1 MSSSGKDNSGAQHAN
16 YVGPYRLEKTLG
28 KGQTA
33 GEHPVLASWI
43 RAVEQEAKPAWSQL
57 FDWDGKRGS
66 KATKSIGEIQIRPW
80 KLFSCVLSE
89 MRGEVIRR
97 KRKRQREEM
106 EGPAVGEGI
115 SASEKFEGE
124 VLHQF
129 GNARILCALS
139 QSLAFEAVFKDSLP
153 ALPSQIQTKPLCLP
167 GHLLDIPPPKP
178 CHSRFSSAC
187 SLRAE
192 RASSGLVKLGIHC
205 VTCQKVAIKIVNREK
220 LSESVLMKVEREIA
234 ILKLIEHP
242 HVLKLHDVYENKKYL
257 YLVLEHVSGG
267 ELFDYLVKKG
277 RLTPKEARKFF
288 RQIMSALDFCHSHSI
303 CQSAGGCLGDERRRG
318 GEAEGERTQ
327 QGAVTPRTSL
337 ALRCEPPNSSMD
349 RSKRE
354 LLQRRGAPGAAKDAN
369 HRDLKPENLLLD
381 EKNNIRIADF
391 GMASLQVG
399 DSLLETSCGSPHYAC
414 PEVIR
419 GEKYDG
425 RKADVWSCGVIL
437 FALLVGALPFD
448 DDNLRNLLEKV
459 KLGVFHMP
467 HFIPP
472 DCQNLLRGMIEVD
485 ATKRLT
491 LEQIQKHTWYI
502 GGKNE
507 PEPEQPVPRKVTIR
521 SLPSADDI
529 DPDVLDSMHSL
540 GCFRDKNKLLKD
552 LLSDDDNQEK
562 MIYFLLLDRK
572 ERYPSQEDQNLPP
585 RNEIDPPKK
594 RVDSPMLNRHGKRR
608 PERKSMEVLSVTD
621 GGSPVPARRA
631 IDMTQ
636 HGQRSRSISGAS
648 SGLSTSP
655 LSSPRP
661 VRKFCVPP
669 QTPDILQSP
678 NSSPC
683 QSPESAPNR
692 AATRAPTPNSL
703 APNSGPP
710 PAELNRTQTLPSKP
724 KTVPKPLQATRSIPL
739 PGQSTEPA
747 SPAKSEPPTPLQL
760 PLQPPSA
767 SVPPT
772 PTTPSSPS
780 FPFAPSSI
788 SSTPIQNSPQV
799 RRSHFAASPQLSVPF
814 VPAVPMSP
822 IRLHHFHP
830 VAPASSSFTDQPK
843 SIPLI
848 QVTPHPSP
856 RGSPLPTPKGTPVH
870 TPKDS
875 PAGTPNPTPPP
886 SPLAK
891 KSWFGNF
898 INLEKEEQIFIV
910 IRDKPLSSIKAD
922 IVQAFLSIPS
932 LSHSVISQTSF
943 RAEYKSTA
951 GPTVFQKPV
960 KFQVDITYTES
971 TAATKENGIY
981 SVTFTLLSAGALSE

>member
-1 MSSSGKDNSGAQHAN
+1 MSLSGKENSTSPHAN

-28 KGQTA
+28 KGQT
-33 GEHPVLASWI
+33 
-43 RAVEQEAKPAWSQL
+43 
-57 FDWDGKRGS
+57 
-66 KATKSIGEIQIRPW
+66 
-80 KLFSCVLSE
+80 
-89 MRGEVIRR
+89 
-97 KRKRQREEM
+97 
-106 EGPAVGEGI
+106 
-115 SASEKFEGE
+115 
-124 VLHQF
+124 
-129 GNARILCALS
+129 
-139 QSLAFEAVFKDSLP
+139 
-153 ALPSQIQTKPLCLP
+153 
-167 GHLLDIPPPKP
+167 
-178 CHSRFSSAC
+178 
-187 SLRAE
+187 
-192 RASSGLVKLGIHC
+192 GLVKLGVHC

-288 RQIMSALDFCHSHSI
+288 RQIISALDFCHSHSI
-303 CQSAGGCLGDERRRG
+303 C
-318 GEAEGERTQ
+318 
-327 QGAVTPRTSL
+327 
-337 ALRCEPPNSSMD
+337 
-349 RSKRE
+349 
-354 LLQRRGAPGAAKDAN
+354 

-485 ATKRLT
+485 AGNRLT
-491 LEQIQKHTWYI
+491 LELIQKHTWYI

-507 PEPEQPVPRKVTIR
+507 PEPEQPVPRKVAIR
-521 SLPSADDI
+521 GIPSADDI
-529 DPDVLDSMHSL
+529 DPDVLESMHSL
-540 GCFRDKNKLLKD
+540 GCFRDKNKLMKD
-552 LLSDDDNQEK
+552 LLSDDENQEK

-572 ERYPSQEDQNLPP
+572 ERYPSHEDQNLPP
-585 RNEIDPPKK
+585 RNDIDPPRK

-655 LSSPRP
+655 LSSPR
-661 VRKFCVPP
+661 V
-669 QTPDILQSP
+669 S
-678 NSSPC
+678 N
-683 QSPESAPNR
+683 SAPN
-692 AATRAPTPNSL
+692 T
-703 APNSGPP
+703 
-710 PAELNRTQTLPSKP
+710 
-724 KTVPKPLQATRSIPL
+724 
-739 PGQSTEPA
+739 PA
-747 SPAKSEPPTPLQL
+747 SLRPP
-760 PLQPPSA
+760 
-767 SVPPT
+767 
-772 PTTPSSPS
+772 
-780 FPFAPSSI
+780 I
-788 SSTPIQNSPQV
+788 STHLL
-799 RRSHFAASPQLSVPF
+799 SHLHGNHITLHF
-814 VPAVPMSP
+814 V
-822 IRLHHFHP
+822 L
-830 VAPASSSFTDQPK
+830 
-843 SIPLI
+843 
-848 QVTPHPSP
+848 VTPHPSP
-856 RGSPLPTPKGTPVH
+856 RGSPIPTPKGTPVH

-875 PAGTPNPTPPP
+875 PAGTPTPTPPP
-886 SPLAK
+886 SPSIGGMPWKTRLNSIRNSFLGSPRFHRRKLQVPTQEEMSSLTPESSPELAK

-898 INLEKEEQIFIV
+898 INLEKEEQIFVV

-922 IVQAFLSIPS
+922 IVHAFLSIPS
-932 LSHSVISQTSF
+932 LSHSVVSQMSF

-960 KFQVDITYTES
+960 KFQVNITYTES
-971 TAATKENGIY
+971 AAATKENGIY
-981 SVTFTLLSAGALSE
+981 SVTFTLLSGPSRRFKRVVETIQTQLLSTHDQPGVQQLSGEYKSPPSLPPQSLSSPPSGKQQHLMQKKKQNKKKNKHITLQNLFIF

>member
-28 KGQTA
+28 KGQT
-33 GEHPVLASWI
+33 
-43 RAVEQEAKPAWSQL
+43 
-57 FDWDGKRGS
+57 
-66 KATKSIGEIQIRPW
+66 
-80 KLFSCVLSE
+80 
-89 MRGEVIRR
+89 
-97 KRKRQREEM
+97 
-106 EGPAVGEGI
+106 
-115 SASEKFEGE
+115 
-124 VLHQF
+124 
-129 GNARILCALS
+129 
-139 QSLAFEAVFKDSLP
+139 
-153 ALPSQIQTKPLCLP
+153 
-167 GHLLDIPPPKP
+167 
-178 CHSRFSSAC
+178 
-187 SLRAE
+187 
-192 RASSGLVKLGIHC
+192 GLVKLGVHC

-288 RQIMSALDFCHSHSI
+288 RQIISALDFCHSHSI
-303 CQSAGGCLGDERRRG
+303 C
-318 GEAEGERTQ
+318 
-327 QGAVTPRTSL
+327 
-337 ALRCEPPNSSMD
+337 
-349 RSKRE
+349 
-354 LLQRRGAPGAAKDAN
+354 

-472 DCQNLLRGMIEVD
+472 DCQNLLQGMIEVD
-485 ATKRLT
+485 ATKRLA
-491 LEQIQKHTWYI
+491 LEQIQKHMWYI

-507 PEPEQPVPRKVTIR
+507 PEPEQPFPRKVAIR
-521 SLPSADDI
+521 TLPSGEDI
-529 DPDVLDSMHSL
+529 DPDVLESMHSL
-540 GCFRDKNKLLKD
+540 GCFRDKNKLMKD
-552 LLSDDDNQEK
+552 LLSEDDNQEK

-572 ERYPSQEDQNLPP
+572 ERYPSHEDQNLPP
-585 RNEIDPPKK
+585 RNEIDPPRK

-621 GGSPVPARRA
+621 GGSPVLARRA
-631 IDMTQ
+631 IDMAQ

-661 VRKFCVPP
+661 VRRFFIPP
-669 QTPDILQSP
+669 QSPDLSWSP
-678 NSSPC
+678 NSSPAH
-683 QSPESAPNR
+683 SPEPRPNR
-692 AATRAPTPNSL
+692 TGAVTPTPNSFQPKTGTL
-703 APNSGPP
+703 QANPK
-710 PAELNRTQTLPSKP
+710 TQTLPAKP
-724 KTVPKPLQATRSIPL
+724 KVAEKPLQSTRSNPL
-739 PGQSTEPA
+739 PNTVANP
-747 SPAKSEPPTPLQL
+747 SPAKLQSS
-760 PLQPPSA
+760 PAHQMQKNPPS
-767 SVPPT
+767 VP
-772 PTTPSSPS
+772 
-780 FPFAPSSI
+780 
-788 SSTPIQNSPQV
+788 NSPQV
-799 RRSHFAASPQLSVPF
+799 RRPPLAVPPQLSSPFSQVVPL
-814 VPAVPMSP
+814 SP
-822 IRLHHFHP
+822 IRLSRFHP
-830 VAPASSSFTDQPK
+830 VAGSDHNTK
-843 SIPLI
+843 SIPII

-870 TPKDS
+870 TPKES
-875 PAGTPNPTPPP
+875 PAGTPSPTPPP
-886 SPLAK
+886 SPSIGGMPWRTRLNSIKNSFLGSPRFHRRKLQVPTQEEMSSLTPESSPELAK

-898 INLEKEEQIFIV
+898 INLEKEEQIFVV
-910 IRDKPLSSIKAD
+910 IKDKPLSSIKAD
-922 IVQAFLSIPS
+922 IVHAFLSIPS

-971 TAATKENGIY
+971 TAAQKENGIY
-981 SVTFTLLSAGALSE
+981 SVTFTLLSGPSRRFKRVVETIQAQLLSTHEQPGVQQLSGSPLSNFFDVIKQLFSDEKHGQVPRPPGTPNKHTSTGQRHDHEPNDSK

>member
-1 MSSSGKDNSGAQHAN
+1 MNLKGVFSSLTWQDVS
-16 YVGPYRLEKTLG
+16 L
-28 KGQTA
+28 
-33 GEHPVLASWI
+33 
-43 RAVEQEAKPAWSQL
+43 
-57 FDWDGKRGS
+57 
-66 KATKSIGEIQIRPW
+66 
-80 KLFSCVLSE
+80 
-89 MRGEVIRR
+89 
-97 KRKRQREEM
+97 
-106 EGPAVGEGI
+106 
-115 SASEKFEGE
+115 
-124 VLHQF
+124 
-129 GNARILCALS
+129 
-139 QSLAFEAVFKDSLP
+139 SLAHTHTRTHACTHAHRSLYRM
-153 ALPSQIQTKPLCLP
+153 LNVCVSYNLCLSFP
-167 GHLLDIPPPKP
+167 
-178 CHSRFSSAC
+178 
-187 SLRAE
+187 
-192 RASSGLVKLGIHC
+192 GLVKLGIHC

-288 RQIMSALDFCHSHSI
+288 RQIISALDFCHSHSI
-303 CQSAGGCLGDERRRG
+303 C
-318 GEAEGERTQ
+318 
-327 QGAVTPRTSL
+327 
-337 ALRCEPPNSSMD
+337 
-349 RSKRE
+349 
-354 LLQRRGAPGAAKDAN
+354 

-381 EKNNIRIADF
+381 EKNNIRVADF

-491 LEQIQKHTWYI
+491 LEQIQKHNWYI

-507 PEPEQPVPRKVTIR
+507 PEPEQPVPRKVAIR
-521 SLPSADDI
+521 SLPSTDDI

-540 GCFRDKNKLLKD
+540 GCFRDKNKLMKD
-552 LLSDDDNQEK
+552 LLSDEDNQEK

-572 ERYPSQEDQNLPP
+572 ERYPSHEDQNLPP
-585 RNEIDPPKK
+585 RNEIDPPRK
-594 RVDSPMLNRHGKRR
+594 RVDSPMLNRHGKKR

-655 LSSPRP
+655 LSSPR
-661 VRKFCVPP
+661 VM
-669 QTPDILQSP
+669 
-678 NSSPC
+678 
-683 QSPESAPNR
+683 APS
-692 AATRAPTPNSL
+692 PTP
-703 APNSGPP
+703 
-710 PAELNRTQTLPSKP
+710 
-724 KTVPKPLQATRSIPL
+724 
-739 PGQSTEPA
+739 
-747 SPAKSEPPTPLQL
+747 
-760 PLQPPSA
+760 
-767 SVPPT
+767 
-772 PTTPSSPS
+772 SPS
-780 FPFAPSSI
+780 HSG
-788 SSTPIQNSPQV
+788 
-799 RRSHFAASPQLSVPF
+799 
-814 VPAVPMSP
+814 
-822 IRLHHFHP
+822 
-830 VAPASSSFTDQPK
+830 TDYGPK

-870 TPKDS
+870 TPKES

-886 SPLAK
+886 SPSIGGMPWRTRLNSIKNSFLGSPRFHRRKLQVPTQEEMSSLTPESSPELAK

-898 INLEKEEQIFIV
+898 INLDKEEQIFIL
-910 IRDKPLSSIKAD
+910 IKDKPLSSIKAD
-922 IVQAFLSIPS
+922 IVHAFLSIPS

-971 TAATKENGIY
+971 TAAPKENGIY
-981 SVTFTLLSAGALSE
+981 SVTFTLLSGPSRRFKRVVETIQGQLLSTHDQPGVQQLSVNLILVLGSPPLCPPPSSREVLLCPKSVNENKPTK

>member
-1 MSSSGKDNSGAQHAN
+1 MS
-16 YVGPYRLEKTLG
+16 PLG
-28 KGQTA
+28 TITG
-33 GEHPVLASWI
+33 LI
-43 RAVEQEAKPAWSQL
+43 
-57 FDWDGKRGS
+57 
-66 KATKSIGEIQIRPW
+66 I
-80 KLFSCVLSE
+80 CVLDAFQGSSE
-89 MRGEVIRR
+89 HIT
-97 KRKRQREEM
+97 
-106 EGPAVGEGI
+106 
-115 SASEKFEGE
+115 
-124 VLHQF
+124 L
-129 GNARILCALS
+129 ILSPHADLTVC
-139 QSLAFEAVFKDSLP
+139 
-153 ALPSQIQTKPLCLP
+153 
-167 GHLLDIPPPKP
+167 
-178 CHSRFSSAC
+178 
-187 SLRAE
+187 
-192 RASSGLVKLGIHC
+192 LVKLGVHC

-303 CQSAGGCLGDERRRG
+303 C
-318 GEAEGERTQ
+318 
-327 QGAVTPRTSL
+327 
-337 ALRCEPPNSSMD
+337 
-349 RSKRE
+349 
-354 LLQRRGAPGAAKDAN
+354 

-485 ATKRLT
+485 ASKRLT
-491 LEQIQKHTWYI
+491 LFLNSFLPIRS

-585 RNEIDPPKK
+585 RNEIDPPRK

-655 LSSPRP
+655 LSSPR
-661 VRKFCVPP
+661 
-669 QTPDILQSP
+669 
-678 NSSPC
+678 
-683 QSPESAPNR
+683 
-692 AATRAPTPNSL
+692 
-703 APNSGPP
+703 
-710 PAELNRTQTLPSKP
+710 
-724 KTVPKPLQATRSIPL
+724 
-739 PGQSTEPA
+739 
-747 SPAKSEPPTPLQL
+747 
-760 PLQPPSA
+760 
-767 SVPPT
+767 
-772 PTTPSSPS
+772 
-780 FPFAPSSI
+780 
-788 SSTPIQNSPQV
+788 
-799 RRSHFAASPQLSVPF
+799 
-814 VPAVPMSP
+814 
-822 IRLHHFHP
+822 
-830 VAPASSSFTDQPK
+830 
-843 SIPLI
+843 
-848 QVTPHPSP
+848 VTPHPSP

-875 PAGTPNPTPPP
+875 PAGTPTPTPPSSP
-886 SPLAK
+886 SIGGMPWRTRL
-891 KSWFGNF
+891 N
-898 INLEKEEQIFIV
+898 
-910 IRDKPLSSIKAD
+910 SIKNS
-922 IVQAFLSIPS
+922 FLGSPRFHRRKLQVPTQEEMS
-932 LSHSVISQTSF
+932 SLTPESSPDLSHSVISQTSF

-981 SVTFTLLSAGALSE
+981 SVTFTLLSGQLSVCSLPPLFCPLLFPSVHLGSPLSNFFDVIKQLFSDEKNGQVPYPCGTPSKRCPSPMHVRRHDTENSDSKCPSAARRER

>member
-1 MSSSGKDNSGAQHAN
+1 MSSSGKDANSGHYAN

-28 KGQTA
+28 KGQT
-33 GEHPVLASWI
+33 
-43 RAVEQEAKPAWSQL
+43 
-57 FDWDGKRGS
+57 
-66 KATKSIGEIQIRPW
+66 
-80 KLFSCVLSE
+80 
-89 MRGEVIRR
+89 
-97 KRKRQREEM
+97 
-106 EGPAVGEGI
+106 
-115 SASEKFEGE
+115 
-124 VLHQF
+124 
-129 GNARILCALS
+129 
-139 QSLAFEAVFKDSLP
+139 
-153 ALPSQIQTKPLCLP
+153 
-167 GHLLDIPPPKP
+167 
-178 CHSRFSSAC
+178 
-187 SLRAE
+187 
-192 RASSGLVKLGIHC
+192 GLVKLGVHC
-205 VTCQKVAIKIVNREK
+205 VTNQKVAIKIVNREK

-288 RQIMSALDFCHSHSI
+288 RQIISALDFCHSHSI
-303 CQSAGGCLGDERRRG
+303 C
-318 GEAEGERTQ
+318 
-327 QGAVTPRTSL
+327 
-337 ALRCEPPNSSMD
+337 
-349 RSKRE
+349 
-354 LLQRRGAPGAAKDAN
+354 

-425 RKADVWSCGVIL
+425 RKADAWSCGVIL

-485 ATKRLT
+485 PIKRLT
-491 LEQIQKHTWYI
+491 LEQIQKHTWYLA
-502 GGKNE
+502 GKNE
-507 PEPEQPVPRKVTIR
+507 PEPEQPIPRKVAIR
-521 SLPSADDI
+521 TLASVEEI
-529 DPDVLDSMHSL
+529 DPDVLESMHSL
-540 GCFRDKNKLLKD
+540 GCFRDKDKLTKD
-552 LLSDDDNQEK
+552 LLSEDDNQEK

-572 ERYPSQEDQNLPP
+572 ERYPSHEDQNLPP
-585 RNEIDPPKK
+585 RNEIDPPRK
-594 RVDSPMLNRHGKRR
+594 RVDSPMLSRHGKRR
-608 PERKSMEVLSVTD
+608 PERKSMEVLSVTE
-621 GGSPVPARRA
+621 GGSPVPVRRA
-631 IDMTQ
+631 IDMAT

-655 LSSPRP
+655 LSSPR
-661 VRKFCVPP
+661 
-669 QTPDILQSP
+669 
-678 NSSPC
+678 
-683 QSPESAPNR
+683 
-692 AATRAPTPNSL
+692 
-703 APNSGPP
+703 
-710 PAELNRTQTLPSKP
+710 
-724 KTVPKPLQATRSIPL
+724 
-739 PGQSTEPA
+739 
-747 SPAKSEPPTPLQL
+747 
-760 PLQPPSA
+760 
-767 SVPPT
+767 
-772 PTTPSSPS
+772 
-780 FPFAPSSI
+780 
-788 SSTPIQNSPQV
+788 
-799 RRSHFAASPQLSVPF
+799 
-814 VPAVPMSP
+814 
-822 IRLHHFHP
+822 
-830 VAPASSSFTDQPK
+830 
-843 SIPLI
+843 
-848 QVTPHPSP
+848 VTPHPSP

-875 PAGTPNPTPPP
+875 PAGTPSPTPPP
-886 SPLAK
+886 SPSIGGMPWRTRLNSIKNSFLGSPRFHRRKMQVPTQEDMSSLTPDSSPELAK

-922 IVQAFLSIPS
+922 IVHAFLSIPS

-971 TAATKENGIY
+971 TSATKENGIY
-981 SVTFTLLSAGALSE
+981 SVTFTLLSGPSRRFKRVVETIQAQLLSSNDQPGIQPQISDGSQRSASLPSKSSKRGSPLSNFFDVIKQLFSDEKNIQASHSPGAPATPSSPTKHTPSSKPNQPPPNDSKCPPGKDKTKMAASSRTQEEP

>member
-1 MSSSGKDNSGAQHAN
+1 MSSGKDSGHYAN

-28 KGQTA
+28 KGQT
-33 GEHPVLASWI
+33 
-43 RAVEQEAKPAWSQL
+43 
-57 FDWDGKRGS
+57 
-66 KATKSIGEIQIRPW
+66 
-80 KLFSCVLSE
+80 
-89 MRGEVIRR
+89 
-97 KRKRQREEM
+97 
-106 EGPAVGEGI
+106 
-115 SASEKFEGE
+115 
-124 VLHQF
+124 
-129 GNARILCALS
+129 
-139 QSLAFEAVFKDSLP
+139 
-153 ALPSQIQTKPLCLP
+153 
-167 GHLLDIPPPKP
+167 
-178 CHSRFSSAC
+178 
-187 SLRAE
+187 
-192 RASSGLVKLGIHC
+192 GLVKLGIHC

-288 RQIMSALDFCHSHSI
+288 RQIISALDFCHSHSI
-303 CQSAGGCLGDERRRG
+303 C
-318 GEAEGERTQ
+318 
-327 QGAVTPRTSL
+327 
-337 ALRCEPPNSSMD
+337 
-349 RSKRE
+349 
-354 LLQRRGAPGAAKDAN
+354 

-425 RKADVWSCGVIL
+425 RKADAWSCGVIL

-485 ATKRLT
+485 AGKRLT
-491 LEQIQKHTWYI
+491 LEQIQKHTWYLA
-502 GGKNE
+502 GKNE
-507 PEPEQPVPRKVTIR
+507 PEPEQPVPRKVAIR
-521 SLPSADDI
+521 TLAAAEEI
-529 DPDVLDSMHSL
+529 DPDVLESMHSL
-540 GCFRDKNKLLKD
+540 GCFRDKDKLTKD
-552 LLSDDDNQEK
+552 LLSEEENQEK

-572 ERYPSQEDQNLPP
+572 ERYPSHEDQNLPP
-585 RNEIDPPKK
+585 RNEIDPPRK
-594 RVDSPMLNRHGKRR
+594 RVDSPMLSRHGKRR
-608 PERKSMEVLSVTD
+608 PERKSMEVLSVTE
-621 GGSPVPARRA
+621 GGSPVPVRRA
-631 IDMTQ
+631 IDMAT

-655 LSSPRP
+655 LSSPR
-661 VRKFCVPP
+661 
-669 QTPDILQSP
+669 
-678 NSSPC
+678 
-683 QSPESAPNR
+683 
-692 AATRAPTPNSL
+692 
-703 APNSGPP
+703 
-710 PAELNRTQTLPSKP
+710 
-724 KTVPKPLQATRSIPL
+724 
-739 PGQSTEPA
+739 
-747 SPAKSEPPTPLQL
+747 
-760 PLQPPSA
+760 
-767 SVPPT
+767 
-772 PTTPSSPS
+772 
-780 FPFAPSSI
+780 
-788 SSTPIQNSPQV
+788 
-799 RRSHFAASPQLSVPF
+799 
-814 VPAVPMSP
+814 
-822 IRLHHFHP
+822 
-830 VAPASSSFTDQPK
+830 
-843 SIPLI
+843 
-848 QVTPHPSP
+848 VTPHPSP

-875 PAGTPNPTPPP
+875 PAGTPSPTPPP
-886 SPLAK
+886 SPSIGGMPWRTRLNSIKNSFLGSPRFHRRKMQVPTQEDMSSLTPDSSPELAK

-922 IVQAFLSIPS
+922 IVHAFLSIPS

-971 TAATKENGIY
+971 TSATKDNGIY
-981 SVTFTLLSAGALSE
+981 SVTFTLLSGPSRRFKRVVETIQAQLLSSDQPGIQPQISDGSQRSASMPSKSSKRGSPLSNFFDVIKQLFSDEKNIQASHSPGAPATPSSPAKHAPSSKPNQPPPNDSKCPPGKDKTKMAASNRTQEQP

>member
-1 MSSSGKDNSGAQHAN
+1 MSSSGKDNSGHYAN

-28 KGQTA
+28 KGQT
-33 GEHPVLASWI
+33 
-43 RAVEQEAKPAWSQL
+43 
-57 FDWDGKRGS
+57 
-66 KATKSIGEIQIRPW
+66 
-80 KLFSCVLSE
+80 
-89 MRGEVIRR
+89 
-97 KRKRQREEM
+97 
-106 EGPAVGEGI
+106 
-115 SASEKFEGE
+115 
-124 VLHQF
+124 
-129 GNARILCALS
+129 
-139 QSLAFEAVFKDSLP
+139 
-153 ALPSQIQTKPLCLP
+153 
-167 GHLLDIPPPKP
+167 
-178 CHSRFSSAC
+178 
-187 SLRAE
+187 
-192 RASSGLVKLGIHC
+192 GLVKLGVHC

-288 RQIMSALDFCHSHSI
+288 RQIISALDFCHSHSI
-303 CQSAGGCLGDERRRG
+303 C
-318 GEAEGERTQ
+318 
-327 QGAVTPRTSL
+327 
-337 ALRCEPPNSSMD
+337 
-349 RSKRE
+349 
-354 LLQRRGAPGAAKDAN
+354 

-425 RKADVWSCGVIL
+425 RKADAWSCGVIL

-491 LEQIQKHTWYI
+491 LEQIQKHTWYLA
-502 GGKNE
+502 GKNE
-507 PEPEQPVPRKVTIR
+507 PEPEQPVPRKVAIR
-521 SLPSADDI
+521 TLASAEEI
-529 DPDVLDSMHSL
+529 DPDVLESMHSL
-540 GCFRDKNKLLKD
+540 GCFRDKAKLTKD
-552 LLSDDDNQEK
+552 LLSEDDNQEK

-572 ERYPSQEDQNLPP
+572 ERYPSHEDQNLPP
-585 RNEIDPPKK
+585 RNEIDPPRK
-594 RVDSPMLNRHGKRR
+594 RVDSPMLSRHGKRR
-608 PERKSMEVLSVTD
+608 PERKSMEVLSVTE
-621 GGSPVPARRA
+621 GGSPVPVRRA
-631 IDMTQ
+631 IDMAT

-655 LSSPRP
+655 LSSPR
-661 VRKFCVPP
+661 
-669 QTPDILQSP
+669 
-678 NSSPC
+678 
-683 QSPESAPNR
+683 
-692 AATRAPTPNSL
+692 
-703 APNSGPP
+703 
-710 PAELNRTQTLPSKP
+710 
-724 KTVPKPLQATRSIPL
+724 
-739 PGQSTEPA
+739 
-747 SPAKSEPPTPLQL
+747 
-760 PLQPPSA
+760 
-767 SVPPT
+767 
-772 PTTPSSPS
+772 
-780 FPFAPSSI
+780 
-788 SSTPIQNSPQV
+788 
-799 RRSHFAASPQLSVPF
+799 
-814 VPAVPMSP
+814 
-822 IRLHHFHP
+822 
-830 VAPASSSFTDQPK
+830 
-843 SIPLI
+843 
-848 QVTPHPSP
+848 VTPHPSP

-875 PAGTPNPTPPP
+875 PTGTPSPTPPP
-886 SPLAK
+886 SPSIGGMPWRTRLNSIKNSFLGSPRFHRRKMQVPTQEDMSSLTPDSSPELAK

-922 IVQAFLSIPS
+922 IVHAFLSIPS

-971 TAATKENGIY
+971 TSSATKENGIY
-981 SVTFTLLSAGALSE
+981 SVTFTLLSGPSRRFKRVVETIQAQLLSTNDQPGVQPQISGDPLSNFFDVIKQLFSDEKNIQASHSPGAPTTPSPPAKHAPSSRPHQPPPNDSKCPPGKDKTKMAASNRTQEQP

>member
-1 MSSSGKDNSGAQHAN
+1 MSSSGKDANSGHYAN

-28 KGQTA
+28 KGQT
-33 GEHPVLASWI
+33 
-43 RAVEQEAKPAWSQL
+43 
-57 FDWDGKRGS
+57 
-66 KATKSIGEIQIRPW
+66 
-80 KLFSCVLSE
+80 
-89 MRGEVIRR
+89 
-97 KRKRQREEM
+97 
-106 EGPAVGEGI
+106 
-115 SASEKFEGE
+115 
-124 VLHQF
+124 
-129 GNARILCALS
+129 
-139 QSLAFEAVFKDSLP
+139 
-153 ALPSQIQTKPLCLP
+153 
-167 GHLLDIPPPKP
+167 
-178 CHSRFSSAC
+178 
-187 SLRAE
+187 
-192 RASSGLVKLGIHC
+192 GLVKLGVHC
-205 VTCQKVAIKIVNREK
+205 VTNQKVAIKIVNREK

-288 RQIMSALDFCHSHSI
+288 RQIISALDFCHSHSI
-303 CQSAGGCLGDERRRG
+303 C
-318 GEAEGERTQ
+318 
-327 QGAVTPRTSL
+327 
-337 ALRCEPPNSSMD
+337 
-349 RSKRE
+349 
-354 LLQRRGAPGAAKDAN
+354 

-425 RKADVWSCGVIL
+425 RKADAWSCGVIL

-485 ATKRLT
+485 PIKRLT
-491 LEQIQKHTWYI
+491 LEQIQKHTWYLA
-502 GGKNE
+502 GKNE
-507 PEPEQPVPRKVTIR
+507 PEPEQPIPRKVAIR
-521 SLPSADDI
+521 TLASVEEI
-529 DPDVLDSMHSL
+529 DPDVLESMHSL
-540 GCFRDKNKLLKD
+540 GCFRDKDKLTKD
-552 LLSDDDNQEK
+552 LLSEDDNQEK

-572 ERYPSQEDQNLPP
+572 ERYPSHEDQNLPP
-585 RNEIDPPKK
+585 RNEIADPPRK
-594 RVDSPMLNRHGKRR
+594 RVDSPMLSRHGKRR
-608 PERKSMEVLSVTD
+608 PERKSMEVLSVTE
-621 GGSPVPARRA
+621 GGSPVPVRRA
-631 IDMTQ
+631 IDMAT

-655 LSSPRP
+655 LSSPR
-661 VRKFCVPP
+661 
-669 QTPDILQSP
+669 
-678 NSSPC
+678 
-683 QSPESAPNR
+683 
-692 AATRAPTPNSL
+692 
-703 APNSGPP
+703 
-710 PAELNRTQTLPSKP
+710 
-724 KTVPKPLQATRSIPL
+724 
-739 PGQSTEPA
+739 
-747 SPAKSEPPTPLQL
+747 
-760 PLQPPSA
+760 
-767 SVPPT
+767 
-772 PTTPSSPS
+772 
-780 FPFAPSSI
+780 
-788 SSTPIQNSPQV
+788 
-799 RRSHFAASPQLSVPF
+799 
-814 VPAVPMSP
+814 
-822 IRLHHFHP
+822 
-830 VAPASSSFTDQPK
+830 
-843 SIPLI
+843 
-848 QVTPHPSP
+848 VTPHPSP

-875 PAGTPNPTPPP
+875 PAGTPSPTPPP
-886 SPLAK
+886 SPSIGGMPWRTRLNSIKNSFLGSPRFHRRKMQVPTQEDMSSLTPDSSPELAK

-922 IVQAFLSIPS
+922 IVHAFLSIPS

-971 TAATKENGIY
+971 TSATKENGIY
-981 SVTFTLLSAGALSE
+981 SVTFTLLSGPSRRFKRVVETIQAQLLSSNDQPGIQPQISDGSQRSASLPSKSSKRGSPLSNFFDVIKQLFSDEKNIQASHSPGAPATPSSPTKHTPSSKPNQPPPNDSKCPPGKDKTKMAASSRTQEEP

>member
-1 MSSSGKDNSGAQHAN
+1 MLSRHQITPDGAAATAPPAPAPWHPGSEPHRETTPAGTDTGGNRETTPADVGTYERAHVYTQSRTDAGGGPWGEPSIAASSSQIHGNADRGELQPRGAAPFTREPRPTGHPRKHLSPQVLSRHNMSSSGKDANSGHYAN

-28 KGQTA
+28 KGQT
-33 GEHPVLASWI
+33 
-43 RAVEQEAKPAWSQL
+43 
-57 FDWDGKRGS
+57 
-66 KATKSIGEIQIRPW
+66 
-80 KLFSCVLSE
+80 
-89 MRGEVIRR
+89 
-97 KRKRQREEM
+97 
-106 EGPAVGEGI
+106 
-115 SASEKFEGE
+115 
-124 VLHQF
+124 
-129 GNARILCALS
+129 
-139 QSLAFEAVFKDSLP
+139 
-153 ALPSQIQTKPLCLP
+153 
-167 GHLLDIPPPKP
+167 
-178 CHSRFSSAC
+178 
-187 SLRAE
+187 
-192 RASSGLVKLGIHC
+192 GLVKLGVHC

-288 RQIMSALDFCHSHSI
+288 RQIISALDFCHSHSI
-303 CQSAGGCLGDERRRG
+303 C
-318 GEAEGERTQ
+318 
-327 QGAVTPRTSL
+327 
-337 ALRCEPPNSSMD
+337 
-349 RSKRE
+349 
-354 LLQRRGAPGAAKDAN
+354 

-425 RKADVWSCGVIL
+425 RKADAWSCGVIL

-485 ATKRLT
+485 ASKRLT
-491 LEQIQKHTWYI
+491 LEQIQKHTWYLA
-502 GGKNE
+502 GKNE
-507 PEPEQPVPRKVTIR
+507 PEPEQPVPRKVAIR
-521 SLPSADDI
+521 TLASAEEI
-529 DPDVLDSMHSL
+529 DPDVLESMHSL
-540 GCFRDKNKLLKD
+540 GCFRDKDKLTKD
-552 LLSDDDNQEK
+552 LLSEDDNQEK

-572 ERYPSQEDQNLPP
+572 ERYPSHEDQNLPP
-585 RNEIDPPKK
+585 RNEIADPPRK
-594 RVDSPMLNRHGKRR
+594 RVDSPMLSRHGKRR
-608 PERKSMEVLSVTD
+608 PERKSMEVLSVTE
-621 GGSPVPARRA
+621 GGSPVPVRRA
-631 IDMTQ
+631 IDMAT
-636 HGQRSRSISGAS
+636 HGQSKSVFSKSLDITNANCSKEERSRSISGAS

-655 LSSPRP
+655 LSSPR
-661 VRKFCVPP
+661 
-669 QTPDILQSP
+669 
-678 NSSPC
+678 
-683 QSPESAPNR
+683 
-692 AATRAPTPNSL
+692 
-703 APNSGPP
+703 
-710 PAELNRTQTLPSKP
+710 
-724 KTVPKPLQATRSIPL
+724 
-739 PGQSTEPA
+739 
-747 SPAKSEPPTPLQL
+747 
-760 PLQPPSA
+760 
-767 SVPPT
+767 
-772 PTTPSSPS
+772 
-780 FPFAPSSI
+780 
-788 SSTPIQNSPQV
+788 
-799 RRSHFAASPQLSVPF
+799 
-814 VPAVPMSP
+814 
-822 IRLHHFHP
+822 
-830 VAPASSSFTDQPK
+830 
-843 SIPLI
+843 
-848 QVTPHPSP
+848 VTPHPSP

-875 PAGTPNPTPPP
+875 PAGTPSPTPPP
-886 SPLAK
+886 SPSIGGMPWRTRLNSIKNSFLGSPRFHRRKMQVPTQEDMSSLTPDSSPELAK

-922 IVQAFLSIPS
+922 IVHAFLSIPS

-971 TAATKENGIY
+971 TSATKDNGIY
-981 SVTFTLLSAGALSE
+981 SVTFTLLSGPSRRFKRVVETIQAQLLSSNDQPGIQPQISGSPLSNFFDVIKQLFSDEKNVQASHSPGAPATPSSPAKHAPGSKPSQPPPNDSKCPPSKDKTKMAASNRTQEQP

>member
-1 MSSSGKDNSGAQHAN
+1 MTSTGKDGGGAQHAQ

-28 KGQTA
+28 KGQT
-33 GEHPVLASWI
+33 
-43 RAVEQEAKPAWSQL
+43 
-57 FDWDGKRGS
+57 
-66 KATKSIGEIQIRPW
+66 
-80 KLFSCVLSE
+80 
-89 MRGEVIRR
+89 
-97 KRKRQREEM
+97 
-106 EGPAVGEGI
+106 
-115 SASEKFEGE
+115 
-124 VLHQF
+124 
-129 GNARILCALS
+129 
-139 QSLAFEAVFKDSLP
+139 
-153 ALPSQIQTKPLCLP
+153 
-167 GHLLDIPPPKP
+167 
-178 CHSRFSSAC
+178 
-187 SLRAE
+187 
-192 RASSGLVKLGIHC
+192 GLVKLGIHC

-288 RQIMSALDFCHSHSI
+288 RQIISALDFCHSHSI
-303 CQSAGGCLGDERRRG
+303 C
-318 GEAEGERTQ
+318 
-327 QGAVTPRTSL
+327 
-337 ALRCEPPNSSMD
+337 
-349 RSKRE
+349 
-354 LLQRRGAPGAAKDAN
+354 

-448 DDNLRNLLEKV
+448 DDNLRQLLEKV
-459 KLGVFHMP
+459 KRGVFHMP

-472 DCQNLLRGMIEVD
+472 DCQSLLRGMIEVD
-485 ATKRLT
+485 AARRLT
-491 LEQIQKHTWYI
+491 LEHIQKHIWYI

-507 PEPEQPVPRKVTIR
+507 PEPEQPIPRKVQIR
-521 SLPSADDI
+521 SLPSLEDM

-540 GCFRDKNKLLKD
+540 GCFRDRNKLLQD
-552 LLSDDDNQEK
+552 LLSEEENQEK

-572 ERYPSQEDQNLPP
+572 ERYPSHEDEDLPP
-585 RNEIDPPKK
+585 RNEIDPPRK

-631 IDMTQ
+631 IEMAQ
-636 HGQRSRSISGAS
+636 HSQSKAMFSKSLDIAEAHPPFNKEDRSRSISGAS

-661 VRKFCVPP
+661 VRKFVLPPPPPELPFAACTPAASVEPEACQSASRPGHVLPP
-669 QTPDILQSP
+669 QAAPRP
-678 NSSPC
+678 NPK
-683 QSPESAPNR
+683 
-692 AATRAPTPNSL
+692 
-703 APNSGPP
+703 
-710 PAELNRTQTLPSKP
+710 TQTLPSKA
-724 KTVPKPLQATRSIPL
+724 KLTDKPLQGTKSIPL
-739 PGQSTEPA
+739 PAGTQARLPVPRGLGPPLALTPGLAPLPALTRLPPTGTEPNT
-747 SPAKSEPPTPLQL
+747 K
-760 PLQPPSA
+760 
-767 SVPPT
+767 SVPT
-772 PTTPSSPS
+772 
-780 FPFAPSSI
+780 
-788 SSTPIQNSPQV
+788 
-799 RRSHFAASPQLSVPF
+799 
-814 VPAVPMSP
+814 
-822 IRLHHFHP
+822 
-830 VAPASSSFTDQPK
+830 
-843 SIPLI
+843 I

-870 TPKDS
+870 TPKES
-875 PAGTPNPTPPP
+875 PAGTPNPTPPSSP
-886 SPLAK
+886 SVGGVPWRTRLNSIKNSFLGSPRFHRRKLQVPTPEEMSNLTPESSPELAK

-898 INLEKEEQIFIV
+898 ISLEKEEQIFLV

-922 IVQAFLSIPS
+922 VVHAFLSIPS

-943 RAEYKSTA
+943 RAEYKATG
-951 GPTVFQKPV
+951 GPAVFQKPV
-960 KFQVDITYTES
+960 KFQVDITYSEGG
-971 TAATKENGIY
+971 AAQKENGIY
-981 SVTFTLLSAGALSE
+981 SVTFTLLSGPSRRFKRVVETIQTQLLSTHDQPSTQHLSDTTNCMEAMTGRLSRCDEKNGQAAQAPSTPAKQSAHSPLGDSAAAGPGPGGDAEYLAGKDTAQTGPPAARREQP

>member
-1 MSSSGKDNSGAQHAN
+1 MSSSGKDANSGHYAN

-28 KGQTA
+28 KGQT
-33 GEHPVLASWI
+33 
-43 RAVEQEAKPAWSQL
+43 
-57 FDWDGKRGS
+57 
-66 KATKSIGEIQIRPW
+66 
-80 KLFSCVLSE
+80 
-89 MRGEVIRR
+89 
-97 KRKRQREEM
+97 
-106 EGPAVGEGI
+106 
-115 SASEKFEGE
+115 
-124 VLHQF
+124 
-129 GNARILCALS
+129 
-139 QSLAFEAVFKDSLP
+139 
-153 ALPSQIQTKPLCLP
+153 
-167 GHLLDIPPPKP
+167 
-178 CHSRFSSAC
+178 
-187 SLRAE
+187 
-192 RASSGLVKLGIHC
+192 GLVKLGIHC

-288 RQIMSALDFCHSHSI
+288 RQIISALDFCHSHSI
-303 CQSAGGCLGDERRRG
+303 C
-318 GEAEGERTQ
+318 
-327 QGAVTPRTSL
+327 
-337 ALRCEPPNSSMD
+337 
-349 RSKRE
+349 
-354 LLQRRGAPGAAKDAN
+354 

-425 RKADVWSCGVIL
+425 RKADAWSCGVIL

-491 LEQIQKHTWYI
+491 LEQIQKHTWYLA
-502 GGKNE
+502 GKNE
-507 PEPEQPVPRKVTIR
+507 PEPEQPVPRKVAIR
-521 SLPSADDI
+521 MLAAAEEI
-529 DPDVLDSMHSL
+529 DPDVLESMHSL
-540 GCFRDKNKLLKD
+540 GCFRDKEKLTKD
-552 LLSDDDNQEK
+552 LLSEEDNQEK

-572 ERYPSQEDQNLPP
+572 ERYPSHEDQNLPP
-585 RNEIDPPKK
+585 RNEIDPPRK
-594 RVDSPMLNRHGKRR
+594 RVDSPMLSRHGKRR
-608 PERKSMEVLSVTD
+608 PERKSMEVLSVTE
-621 GGSPVPARRA
+621 GGSPVPVRRA
-631 IDMTQ
+631 IDMAT

-661 VRKFCVPP
+661 NRRFFIPP
-669 QTPDILQSP
+669 QSPDLCQSP
-678 NSSPC
+678 NCSPTH
-683 QSPESAPNR
+683 STEVRLNGVGPR
-692 AATRAPTPNSL
+692 TPNSYQPKMGSPL
-703 APNSGPP
+703 MHP
-710 PAELNRTQTLPSKP
+710 RTQTLPAKP
-724 KTVPKPLQATRSIPL
+724 KVSEKPLQTTRSNPLPNTAQTPNTPKSEPSTPCQPLAPCIPNSPRVRRHPPLTVPPKLSIPL
-739 PGQSTEPA
+739 
-747 SPAKSEPPTPLQL
+747 SP
-760 PLQPPSA
+760 
-767 SVPPT
+767 VP
-772 PTTPSSPS
+772 
-780 FPFAPSSI
+780 
-788 SSTPIQNSPQV
+788 
-799 RRSHFAASPQLSVPF
+799 
-814 VPAVPMSP
+814 PMSP
-822 IRLHHFHP
+822 RRRHHHLHPDHNG
-830 VAPASSSFTDQPK
+830 K
-843 SIPLI
+843 SVPIT

-875 PAGTPNPTPPP
+875 PTGTPSPTPPP
-886 SPLAK
+886 SPSIGGMPWRTRLNSIKNSFLGSPRFHRRKMQVPTQEDMSSLTPDSSPELAK

-922 IVQAFLSIPS
+922 IVHAFLSIPS

-971 TAATKENGIY
+971 TSATKDNGIY
-981 SVTFTLLSAGALSE
+981 SVTFTLLSGNRSTYSDKSLLDSGRSTDLNTDGDEESVDANTASTSSNTQDIKHFPDTTELQLSEVEGNEDKVCWKSTKSNCSILKMSLNRSPFIQSRIDRLRDSHHQY

>member
-1 MSSSGKDNSGAQHAN
+1 MTSSGKDANSVHYAN

-28 KGQTA
+28 KGQT
-33 GEHPVLASWI
+33 
-43 RAVEQEAKPAWSQL
+43 
-57 FDWDGKRGS
+57 
-66 KATKSIGEIQIRPW
+66 
-80 KLFSCVLSE
+80 
-89 MRGEVIRR
+89 
-97 KRKRQREEM
+97 
-106 EGPAVGEGI
+106 
-115 SASEKFEGE
+115 
-124 VLHQF
+124 
-129 GNARILCALS
+129 
-139 QSLAFEAVFKDSLP
+139 
-153 ALPSQIQTKPLCLP
+153 
-167 GHLLDIPPPKP
+167 
-178 CHSRFSSAC
+178 
-187 SLRAE
+187 
-192 RASSGLVKLGIHC
+192 GLVKLGLHC
-205 VTCQKVAIKIVNREK
+205 VTGQKVAIKIVNREK

-288 RQIMSALDFCHSHSI
+288 RQIISALDFCHSHSI
-303 CQSAGGCLGDERRRG
+303 C
-318 GEAEGERTQ
+318 
-327 QGAVTPRTSL
+327 
-337 ALRCEPPNSSMD
+337 
-349 RSKRE
+349 
-354 LLQRRGAPGAAKDAN
+354 

-425 RKADVWSCGVIL
+425 RKADAWSCGVIL

-485 ATKRLT
+485 AAKRLT
-491 LEQIQKHTWYI
+491 LEQIQKHTWYLA
-502 GGKNE
+502 GKNE
-507 PEPEQPVPRKVTIR
+507 PEPEQPVPRKVSIR
-521 SLPSADDI
+521 MLGAPEEI
-529 DPDVLDSMHSL
+529 DPDVLESMHSL
-540 GCFRDKNKLLKD
+540 GCFRDKDKLTKD
-552 LLSDDDNQEK
+552 LLSEDDNQEK

-572 ERYPSQEDQNLPP
+572 ERYPSHEDQNLPP
-585 RNEIDPPKK
+585 RNEIADPPRK
-594 RVDSPMLNRHGKRR
+594 RVDSPMLSRHGKRR
-608 PERKSMEVLSVTD
+608 PERKSMEVLTVTE
-621 GGSPVPARRA
+621 GGSPVPVRRA
-631 IDMTQ
+631 IDMAT

-661 VRKFCVPP
+661 HRRFFVPP
-669 QTPDILQSP
+669 QSPDLCQSP
-678 NSSPC
+678 NCSPTHLNGVG
-683 QSPESAPNR
+683 P
-692 AATRAPTPNSL
+692 RAPYQPKMGSPL
-703 APNSGPP
+703 MHP
-710 PAELNRTQTLPSKP
+710 RTQTLPAKP
-724 KTVPKPLQATRSIPL
+724 KVSEKPLQTTRSNPL
-739 PGQSTEPA
+739 PHTAQTPGTPKPEPSTA
-747 SPAKSEPPTPLQL
+747 SQPL
-760 PLQPPSA
+760 A
-767 SVPPT
+767 
-772 PTTPSSPS
+772 PSSPR
-780 FPFAPSSI
+780 
-788 SSTPIQNSPQV
+788 T
-799 RRSHFAASPQLSVPF
+799 RRHPPLTLRRHLHPDHNAKSVP
-814 VPAVPMSP
+814 
-822 IRLHHFHP
+822 I
-830 VAPASSSFTDQPK
+830 T
-843 SIPLI
+843 
-848 QVTPHPSP
+848 
-856 RGSPLPTPKGTPVH
+856 KGTPVH

-875 PAGTPNPTPPP
+875 PAGTPSPTPPP
-886 SPLAK
+886 SPSIGGMPWRTRLNSIKNSFLGSPRFHRRKMQVPTQEDMSSLTPDSSPELAK

-922 IVQAFLSIPS
+922 IVHAFLSIPS

-971 TAATKENGIY
+971 SGATKENGIY
-981 SVTFTLLSAGALSE
+981 CLCLFFLSGPSRRFKRVVETIQAQLLSSNDQPGIQPQISGSPLSNFFDVIKQLFSDEKNIQASHSPGAPTSTSSPTKHAPGSRPSQTPPNDSKCPPGKDKTKMAASSRTQEHP

>member
-28 KGQTA
+28 KGQT
-33 GEHPVLASWI
+33 
-43 RAVEQEAKPAWSQL
+43 
-57 FDWDGKRGS
+57 
-66 KATKSIGEIQIRPW
+66 
-80 KLFSCVLSE
+80 
-89 MRGEVIRR
+89 
-97 KRKRQREEM
+97 
-106 EGPAVGEGI
+106 
-115 SASEKFEGE
+115 
-124 VLHQF
+124 
-129 GNARILCALS
+129 
-139 QSLAFEAVFKDSLP
+139 
-153 ALPSQIQTKPLCLP
+153 
-167 GHLLDIPPPKP
+167 
-178 CHSRFSSAC
+178 
-187 SLRAE
+187 
-192 RASSGLVKLGIHC
+192 GLVKLGVHC

-303 CQSAGGCLGDERRRG
+303 C
-318 GEAEGERTQ
+318 
-327 QGAVTPRTSL
+327 
-337 ALRCEPPNSSMD
+337 
-349 RSKRE
+349 
-354 LLQRRGAPGAAKDAN
+354 

-485 ATKRLT
+485 ASKRLT

-521 SLPSADDI
+521 SLPSAEDI

-585 RNEIDPPKK
+585 RNEIDPPRK

-636 HGQRSRSISGAS
+636 HGQRYAQNKSVYSKSLDIPDASTKCSKEERSRSISGAS

-655 LSSPRP
+655 LSSPR
-661 VRKFCVPP
+661 
-669 QTPDILQSP
+669 
-678 NSSPC
+678 
-683 QSPESAPNR
+683 
-692 AATRAPTPNSL
+692 
-703 APNSGPP
+703 
-710 PAELNRTQTLPSKP
+710 
-724 KTVPKPLQATRSIPL
+724 
-739 PGQSTEPA
+739 
-747 SPAKSEPPTPLQL
+747 
-760 PLQPPSA
+760 
-767 SVPPT
+767 
-772 PTTPSSPS
+772 
-780 FPFAPSSI
+780 
-788 SSTPIQNSPQV
+788 
-799 RRSHFAASPQLSVPF
+799 
-814 VPAVPMSP
+814 
-822 IRLHHFHP
+822 
-830 VAPASSSFTDQPK
+830 
-843 SIPLI
+843 
-848 QVTPHPSP
+848 VTPHPSP

-875 PAGTPNPTPPP
+875 PAGTPTPTPPP
-886 SPLAK
+886 SPSIGGMPWRTRLNSIKNSFLGSPRFHRRKLQVPTQEEMSSLTPESSPELAK

-910 IRDKPLSSIKAD
+910 IKDKPLSSIKAD

-981 SVTFTLLSAGALSE
+981 SVTFTLLSGPSRRFKRVVETIQSQLLSTHDQPGVQQLSGSPLSNFFDVIKQLFSDEKNGQVPYPPGTPSKHCPSPMHVRRHDPENNDTKFPAAGRDRAHFSVASVGTPEES